1 MKHEK
6 LIYGITSVLVIVG
19 AIMQILHLRFSNP
32 ILVFSLVGTSIF
44 QMWHVMLL
52 NKKIKELE
60 Q

>member
-6 LIYGITSVLVIVG
+6 LIYGITSILVIVG
-19 AIMQILHLRFSNP
+19 AIMQILHLRFGNP

>member
-6 LIYGITSVLVIVG
+6 LIYGITSILVIVG